1 MTKKEIQDRAKAE
14 VREVLNIDALG
25 TRIDSFT
32 WIITAKDGSQV
43 KVTLTACKDPINL
56 DDAIAELGLKE
67 EERARKEA
75 EREAKKLAKEVK

>member
-14 VREVLNIDALG
+14 IRNLLNIDALG

-32 WIITAKDGSQV
+32 WIVEAKDGSQV
-43 KVTLTACKDPINL
+43 KVALTARKDPTNL
-56 DDAIAELGLKE
+56 DDAIVELGLKE

-75 EREAKKLAKEVK
+75 EREAKKLAKG

>member
-14 VREVLNIDALG
+14 IREVLNIDALG

-32 WIITAKDGSQV
+32 WIVEAKDGSQV
-43 KVTLTACKDPINL
+43 KVALTACKDPINL